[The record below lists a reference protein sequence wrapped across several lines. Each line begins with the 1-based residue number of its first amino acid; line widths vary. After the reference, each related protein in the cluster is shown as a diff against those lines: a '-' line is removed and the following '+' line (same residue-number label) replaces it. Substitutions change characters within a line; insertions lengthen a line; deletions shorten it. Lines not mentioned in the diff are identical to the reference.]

1 MFGPMVNGAM
11 RAAAMDSF
19 GVNASRSNMA
29 QLAQEVANGEGA
41 VLPFSQWWAQAAKC
55 KGVGQWAVKLKA
67 LGMPTDETPQ
77 VSSFAKIGQKLY
89 ARMLQDGSWA
99 SSDQQTIVIQ

>member
-11 RAAAMDSF
+11 HAAAMDSF

-29 QLAQEVANGEGA
+29 QLAQEVANADGA

-67 LGMPTDETPQ
+67 LGMPTDE
-77 VSSFAKIGQKLY
+77 IGQKLC
-89 ARMLQDGSWA
+89 QDRAEAVRPHVAGRLVGFLGPA
-99 SSDQQTIVIQ
+99 DHCYPMR